1 MDQLN
6 NACAVRRDH
15 LTHVGQGNG
24 VASMK
29 KQRHIGSRQFLG
41 NCAANSTAGARDK
54 ITFHVTQASCLIV
67 RQAFSL
73 PSPGKMP
80 TRQSQARCLSYVLL
94 SVNRLF
100 AVSHKRNRIS
110 CWSRR
115 LSIFGQSARTIFS
128 PVEGASRK
136 SSVSRSRCRS
146 CHGASE
152 SPIAFLNATKS
163 WSVPLR
169 LSYSP
174 PMVVSVTSR
183 WPWPRRLLHLP

>member
-6 NACAVRRDH
+6 NACAVRPNR
-15 LTHVGQGNG
+15 LTHIGQGKC

-29 KQRHIGSRQFLG
+29 KQRHIGSRQFFG
-41 NCAANSTAGARDK
+41 DSAANSTAGAGDK
-54 ITFHVTQASCLIV
+54 ITFHLQINALKNCTGRRAGCKISITQ
-67 RQAFSL
+67 
-73 PSPGKMP
+73 P
-80 TRQSQARCLSYVLL
+80 TRLPLQKNYVLL

-128 PVEGASRK
+128 PVEGTSRK

-146 CHGASE
+146 CHGASD
-152 SPIAFLNATKS
+152 SSIALLNATKS

-169 LSYSP
+169 LSYLP
-174 PMVVSVTSR
+174 PMVVSVT
-183 WPWPRRLLHLP
+183 